1 MRPSIAAVPEAAADA
16 AGLEQAARRRRRLRF
31 SWWLG
36 APVAI
41 AVLALVR
48 WIASGEEPAR
58 GPRSSRGGGPIPV
71 EVAPIR
77 VGAIENARVF
87 TATLEPSA
95 RVVVAAEVAGTVSAV
110 EVDLADVVEPDQLL
124 ARIDDREYRQAAAAA
139 RAELAVALAR
149 KRAADSAVA
158 VAERALERARA
169 LHGREIASE
178 RELDAASAAAMEAR
192 AAAEVADAEVARAR
206 AASSA
211 AQLQLARTEIR
222 GRWSPE
228 AGPRRVAERHVDE
241 GARVGVGDPLFTL
254 VDVDPLVIVVMVGA
268 DDYAHLRPGQRVT
281 LEAERSYEGRVARV
295 APAFDPAT
303 RQARVEIE
311 VENEDGALQ
320 PGMFVRARA
329 VLARREG
336 VTLVPEAAIA
346 TRGGQKVLFLLDEAG
361 TSVEMVPVETGL
373 RQGDVVEVRGE
384 GLAGRRVVTLGHQR
398 LSDGAQVRVT
408 QPGAEP

>member
-1 MRPSIAAVPEAAADA
+1 
-16 AGLEQAARRRRRLRF
+16 
-31 SWWLG
+31 
-36 APVAI
+36 
-41 AVLALVR
+41 
-48 WIASGEEPAR
+48 
-58 GPRSSRGGGPIPV
+58 
-71 EVAPIR
+71 
-77 VGAIENARVF
+77 
-87 TATLEPSA
+87 
-95 RVVVAAEVAGTVSAV
+95 
-110 EVDLADVVEPDQLL
+110 
-124 ARIDDREYRQAAAAA
+124 
-139 RAELAVALAR
+139 
-149 KRAADSAVA
+149 
-158 VAERALERARA
+158 ERARA

-303 RQARVEIE
+303 RQARV
-311 VENEDGALQ
+311 
-320 PGMFVRARA
+320 
-329 VLARREG
+329 
-336 VTLVPEAAIA
+336 
-346 TRGGQKVLFLLDEAG
+346 
-361 TSVEMVPVETGL
+361 
-373 RQGDVVEVRGE
+373 
-384 GLAGRRVVTLGHQR
+384 
-398 LSDGAQVRVT
+398 
-408 QPGAEP
+408 